1 METQGKYTLLSV
13 NEFSTWLK
21 NQIVSRK
28 ISFVQQHHTWS
39 PSYKHFKGNNH
50 FLMQESMRNSHL
62 ERGFSEIAQHF
73 TTFPDGKICTG
84 RSLNLIPAGIKGANT
99 GAICIENVG
108 NFDTNGDIMNAQ
120 HRDSIITITSV
131 LLKRF
136 GINPDANGIIYHH
149 WYDLNTGKR
158 TDGTGSTKSCPG
170 TNFFGGNSVKNFNDN
185 FIPPILSALRTT
197 TIKNDSAGVKIIQTG
212 SVTTD
217 ELNVRSGPSS
227 QNSII
232 DTLYRAV
239 ELNCYEVNGNW
250 WRIHPTKSQWVYG
263 KYVAVSN

>member
-1 METQGKYTLLSV
+1 METKGKFTLMSIG
-13 NEFSTWLK
+13 EFSAWLK
-21 NQIVSRK
+21 LQSVTRK
-28 ISFVQQHHTWS
+28 IDFIQHHHTWS
-39 PSYKHFKGNNH
+39 PAYKHFKGNNH
-50 FLMQESMRNSHL
+50 FLLQESMRNSHL

-84 RSLNLIPAGIKGANT
+84 RSLNQIPAGIKGANT
-99 GAICIENVG
+99 GAICIENLG
-108 NFDTNGDIMNAQ
+108 NFDTGGDIMNAQ
-120 HRDSIITITSV
+120 HRDSIIAISAV

-136 GINPDANGIIYHH
+136 GINPDADGIIYHH

-185 FIPPILSALRTT
+185 FIPPLLSALKST
-197 TIKNDSAGVKIIQTG
+197 TIKNESANAKILQTG
-212 SVTTD
+212 SVAAD

-227 QNSII
+227 QNNIL

-239 ELNCYEVNGNW
+239 EVNCYEVKGSW
-250 WRIHPTKSQWVYG
+250 WRIHPSKDQWIYN
-263 KYVAVSN
+263 KYVTVSN